1 MNDNLLNDGGVPLGF
16 GMALA
21 QNTNAMEHF
30 ARLPKEKQKAII
42 NQTKSNKSKSE
53 MQASSIICLKCK

>member
-42 NQTKSNKSKSE
+42 NQTKSINSKSE

>member
-30 ARLPKEKQKAII
+30 ARLPKEKQKAVI
-42 NQTKSNKSKSE
+42 NQTKSINSKGE
-53 MQASSIICLKCK
+53 MQAFVDNLTKM

>member
-42 NQTKSNKSKSE
+42 NQTKSINSKSE
-53 MQASSIICLKCK
+53 MQAFVDNLPKM